1 MWLNHLLGEAISRR
15 LHNGGSSVQMELQ
28 EAGSAAEG
36 ATCDNQEPCTCDRHP
51 GTPCRHVGPQA
62 LDKTDVCNRRRN
74 RRNRRTPAP
83 VASPDKQPPQPRCRR
98 SPPRNLVLGDG
109 RVIPARA
116 GCSAHTPRTLKLSN
130 GRVKEYLRPRSQTIA
145 ALGPGDSRLARCELT
160 LFRASGN

>member
-1 MWLNHLLGEAISRR
+1 MAKLGSARPSHGGC
-15 LHNGGSSVQMELQ
+15 HNGSGVQMELL

-36 ATCDNQEPCTCDRHP
+36 AACDNQEPCTCDRHP

-130 GRVKEYLRPRSQTIA
+130 GRVKEYLRPLVRPPGGRSSCTS
-145 ALGPGDSRLARCELT
+145 LRKEVT
-160 LFRASGN
+160 